1 MILIE
6 DGPSGA
12 PVLFDDAEEII
23 RADAAAE
30 VPAALAR
37 LDAALAR
44 GKWVAGLASY
54 ELGYALEA
62 RLMPLMPEG
71 RRVPLLALGVFGGPR
86 PANEFLRAA
95 GDEAGLATLANI
107 TPGWDARRHAT
118 AICRILDYIAAG
130 DIYQANLTM
139 RMQAQYRGSARGL
152 YAALAVRQPV
162 RHGALVDLPGMP
174 RILSRSPE
182 LFFATTA
189 DGHIETRPMKGT
201 APRHPDPKRDSA
213 LRDGLAQSVKNR
225 AENLMI
231 VDLLRND
238 ISRICRLGSVRVPDL
253 YRVETYATVHQMIS
267 RVTGRLRDGV
277 RGSEIFRALFPCGS
291 ITGAPKIRAME
302 IIRELEDGPRD
313 AYCGAIGWMAPDG
326 AARFNVAIRTIELY
340 DDGRAEFGVGGGIV
354 ADSTPEGEYEEALW
368 KARFAD
374 LTRD

>member
-37 LDAALAR
+37 LDTALAR

-86 PANEFLRAA
+86 PADAFLRAT
-95 GDEAGLATLANI
+95 GDEAGPATLANI
-107 TPGWDARRHAT
+107 TPGWDARRHAA
-118 AICRILDYIAAG
+118 AIGRILDYIAAG

-152 YAALAVRQPV
+152 YAALAARQPV

-189 DGHIETRPMKGT
+189 DGRIETRPMKGT
-201 APRHPDPKRDSA
+201 APRHPDPARDSA
-213 LRDGLAQSVKNR
+213 LRLDLAQSVKNR

-238 ISRICRLGSVRVPDL
+238 ISRICRVGSVRVPDL
-253 YRVETYATVHQMIS
+253 YRVESYATVHQMIS
-267 RVTGRLRDGV
+267 RVTGRLREGV
-277 RGSEIFRALFPCGS
+277 RGSDIFRALFPCGS

-326 AARFNVAIRTIELY
+326 AARFNVAIRTVELY
-340 DDGRAEFGVGGGIV
+340 DGGRAEFGVGGGIV

-374 LTRD
+374 LTPG

>member
-37 LDAALAR
+37 LDTALAR

-86 PANEFLRAA
+86 PADAFLRAT
-95 GDEAGLATLANI
+95 GDEAGPATLANI
-107 TPGWDARRHAT
+107 TPGWDARRHAA
-118 AICRILDYIAAG
+118 AIGRILDYIAAG

-152 YAALAVRQPV
+152 YAALAARQPV

-189 DGHIETRPMKGT
+189 DGRIETRPMKGT
-201 APRHPDPKRDSA
+201 APRHPDPARDSA
-213 LRDGLAQSVKNR
+213 LRLDLAQSVKNR

-238 ISRICRLGSVRVPDL
+238 ISRICRVGSVRVPDL
-253 YRVETYATVHQMIS
+253 YRVESYATVHQMIS
-267 RVTGRLRDGV
+267 RVTGRLREGV
-277 RGSEIFRALFPCGS
+277 RGSDIFRALFPCGS

-326 AARFNVAIRTIELY
+326 AARFNVAIRTVELY

-374 LTRD
+374 LTPG